1 MLKMNICFK
10 FKPFAVSCSEN
21 LENIYDFDQ
30 EEQDLVYDVFVRIV
44 RNFRQVYQDVNII
57 IRKEEDLVY
66 INICTDKLSEEEFE
80 YFVDILT
87 GHQEDNVIFFDDNEY
102 VIRGKIQE
110 DKQTTLDRFN
120 DLVQD
125 LTPELLQIT

>member
-10 FKPFAVSCSEN
+10 FKPFAVSCNEN

-30 EEQDLVYDVFVRIV
+30 DEQDLVYDVFVRIV
-44 RNFRQVYQDVNII
+44 RNFKQVYEDVDII
-57 IRKEEDLVY
+57 IRKENDLVY
-66 INICTDKLSEEEFE
+66 INICADKLSEEEFE

-87 GHQEDNVIFFDDNEY
+87 GHQEDNVIFFDDNEF

-125 LTPELLQIT
+125 LTPELMKIT